1 MRLTRQLILAA
12 LLACMATPAF
22 ADATLFIGTS
32 STPANRQ
39 MKGFA
44 FGIGLLVVAFEF
56 EYANTSEE
64 PLDAAPAL
72 RTGMG
77 NILLQTPFAI
87 MGLQPYFTSGGGVY
101 RETLDTRQET
111 NFGVNSG
118 GGVKISL
125 VGPFR
130 ARVDYRVF
138 KLRGDPLHDT
148 VHRLYAGLNVKF

>member
-1 MRLTRQLILAA
+1 MSLTRPLILAV

-125 VGPFR
+125 VGPIR

>member
-1 MRLTRQLILAA
+1 MRLTRPLILAA

-77 NILLQTPFAI
+77 NLLLQTPFAV
-87 MGLQPYFTSGGGVY
+87 MGFQPYFTTGGGAY

-148 VHRLYAGLNVKF
+148 VHRVYAGLNVKF